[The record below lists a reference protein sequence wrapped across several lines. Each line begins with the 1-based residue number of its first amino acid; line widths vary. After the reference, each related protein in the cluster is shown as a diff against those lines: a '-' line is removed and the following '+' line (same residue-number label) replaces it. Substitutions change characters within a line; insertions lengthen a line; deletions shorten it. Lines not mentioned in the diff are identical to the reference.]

1 MYKAA
6 VNIKLSTDYW
16 EALMANPDS
25 DRQAAVSKTMESV
38 GGKLH
43 FFGFT
48 HGKWDALI
56 AEEAPSEEAFMSA
69 LIKAWMAG
77 MIQDIE
83 RPFPALIR
91 KLWLPPCPWQHRQ
104 IIRNPECDPW
114 RVTPSRDDPFHY
126 ITHPKNL
133 GKASN
138 ERIYIFVIFGAL
150 HFFNKSS
157 WDRFE

>member
-6 VNIKLSTDYW
+6 VNIKLSPDYW
-16 EALMANPDS
+16 QALMANPDS

-56 AEEAPSEEAFMSA
+56 AGEAPSEEAFMSA

-77 MIQDIE
+77 MTQDI
-83 RPFPALIR
+83 
-91 KLWLPPCPWQHRQ
+91 
-104 IIRNPECDPW
+104 
-114 RVTPSRDDPFHY
+114 
-126 ITHPKNL
+126 
-133 GKASN
+133 
-138 ERIYIFVIFGAL
+138 
-150 HFFNKSS
+150 
-157 WDRFE
+157 

>member
-6 VNIKLSTDYW
+6 VNIKLSPDYW
-16 EALMANPDS
+16 QALMANPDS

-56 AEEAPSEEAFMSA
+56 AGEAPSEEAFMSA

-83 RPFPALIR
+83 TILCIDQ
-91 KLWLPPCPWQHRQ
+91 KTVLPPCPWQHRQ
-104 IIRNPECDPW
+104 IIRNPESDPW

-126 ITHPKNL
+126 LTHP
-133 GKASN
+133 
-138 ERIYIFVIFGAL
+138 EDFVKDI
-150 HFFNKSS
+150 
-157 WDRFE
+157 

>member
-6 VNIKLSTDYW
+6 VNIKLSPDYW
-16 EALMANPDS
+16 QALMANPDS

-56 AEEAPSEEAFMSA
+56 AGEAPSEEAFMSA

-83 RPFPALIR
+83 TILCIDQ
-91 KLWLPPCPWQHRQ
+91 KTVLPPCPWQHRQ
-104 IIRNPECDPW
+104 IIRNPESDPW
-114 RVTPSRDDPFHY
+114 RVTHSRDDPFNC
-126 ITHPKNL
+126 ITHLKNQ
-133 GKASN
+133 GN
-138 ERIYIFVIFGAL
+138 PETIN
-150 HFFNKSS
+150 NKEPYLLPAKLQQGD
-157 WDRFE
+157 WA

>member
-6 VNIKLSTDYW
+6 VNIKLSPDYW

-48 HGKWDALI
+48 HGKWDALL
-56 AEEAPSEEAFMSA
+56 AGEAPSEEAFMSA

-83 RPFPALIR
+83 TI
-91 KLWLPPCPWQHRQ
+91 PCIDQKTVVAAMSMAAQADYTKPG
-104 IIRNPECDPW
+104 E
-114 RVTPSRDDPFHY
+114 
-126 ITHPKNL
+126 
-133 GKASN
+133 
-138 ERIYIFVIFGAL
+138 
-150 HFFNKSS
+150 
-157 WDRFE
+157 